1 MFTDETFIELQAT
14 TIDVLAQANLNFK
27 TVMYLNN
34 RFPTNPSFIQG
45 LRVLLVDNDV
55 NFCNSL
61 TLMLQS
67 YGVKVQTAFL
77 GEQALEIFEQWQPD
91 ILLNGISWPKEDA
104 YTMIHQVRTLAGERG
119 RVVPAIAL
127 TGAVTEDMYQRALL
141 AGFSLCFAKP
151 VVIDDFVAVLGILAL
166 ANNAHSPSC

>member
-1 MFTDETFIELQAT
+1 
-14 TIDVLAQANLNFK
+14 
-27 TVMYLNN
+27 MYLNN
-34 RFPTNPSFIQG
+34 KFPTNVSFIQG

-61 TLMLQS
+61 TPMLQS
-67 YGVKVQTAFL
+67 YGMKVQTASL

-91 ILLNGISWPKEDA
+91 ILLNGISSPKEDG
-104 YTMIHQVRTLAGERG
+104 YTLIEQVRTLTGERG

-127 TGAVTEDMYQRALL
+127 TSALTEDMYQHALL
-141 AGFSLCFAKP
+141 AGFCLCFAKP

-166 ANNAHSPSC
+166 ANNPHSPSC